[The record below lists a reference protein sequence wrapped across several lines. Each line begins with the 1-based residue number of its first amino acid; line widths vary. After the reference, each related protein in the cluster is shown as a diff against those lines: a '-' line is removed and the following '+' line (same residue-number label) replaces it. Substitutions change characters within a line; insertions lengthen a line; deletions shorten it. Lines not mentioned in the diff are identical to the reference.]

1 VTTGF
6 SHFPTQFH
14 LTGMQHDAWL
24 ATEKQAN
31 FCDFLLTPQN
41 HNLTFPRLERIAPHS
56 RWVELFATR
65 ERAAAACSV
74 RNFEIVK
81 ALQGPYLLT
90 LGTWQPRTLASE
102 RAPQSTDLSTSPNA
116 MDMFEAS

>member
-1 VTTGF
+1 MTTGF

-41 HNLTFPRLERIAPHS
+41 HNLTFPQ
-56 RWVELFATR
+56 TR
-65 ERAAAACSV
+65 TNCTAFEMGRVIRNQRKGRGSV
-74 RNFEIVK
+74 FSKE
-81 ALQGPYLLT
+81 
-90 LGTWQPRTLASE
+90 
-102 RAPQSTDLSTSPNA
+102 
-116 MDMFEAS
+116 F